1 MTDQSK
7 KQSRQQ
13 TSTDGNTKRAD
24 SDVFANVSVV
34 IPSKGNKRPITL
46 ESVPDEIE
54 TCVVSQ
60 GNRSEAR
67 NIGAKKTSGDI
78 LVFLDDDIRFT
89 EDWLRSQLQQVVLGR
104 IIGLKDYGLGY
115 LITRFML
122 MYRDTFNAVGGF
134 DSKLNHMEDTEF
146 CIRARKSGMSLDS
159 LSQRAVTHVPHE
171 KTVTTADRLKSL
183 LYLTQKHP
191 KQAIPVWR
199 KVLK

>member
-1 MTDQSK
+1 
-7 KQSRQQ
+7 
-13 TSTDGNTKRAD
+13 
-24 SDVFANVSVV
+24 V

-67 NIGAKKTSGDI
+67 NIGAEKTTGDV
-78 LVFLDDDIRFT
+78 LVFMDDDIRFT
-89 EDWLRSQLQQVVLGR
+89 EDFLATRVQRITPGQVT
-104 IIGLKDYGLGY
+104 GLEDYGLGY
-115 LITRFML
+115 LLTRFMI
-122 MYRDTFNAVGGF
+122 MHRDTFEQIGGF
-134 DSKLNHMEDTEF
+134 DETLNHMEDTEF
-146 CIRARKSGMSLDS
+146 CIRAEKAGFPILPLD
-159 LSQRAVTHVPHE
+159 QRAVTHIPHQND
-171 KTVTTADRLKSL
+171 VTTADRLKSL

>member
-1 MTDQSK
+1 M
-7 KQSRQQ
+7 
-13 TSTDGNTKRAD
+13 
-24 SDVFANVSVV
+24 

-46 ESVPDEIE
+46 ESVPDKIE

-67 NIGAKKTSGDI
+67 NIGAKKTSGDV
-78 LVFLDDDIRFT
+78 LVFMDDDIRFT
-89 EDWLRSQLQQVVLGR
+89 EDFLATRVQRITPGQVT
-104 IIGLKDYGLGY
+104 GLEDYGLGY
-115 LITRFML
+115 LLTRFML

-191 KQAIPVWR
+191 KQAIPIWR